1 LAANNVRN
9 KRIEIAWSINMNYL
23 SFPGLQAKIGGR
35 SRSSIYRDIDLGRL
49 PRPIKLG
56 SRLYW
61 NEADIDANLQAR
73 SKA

>member
-1 LAANNVRN
+1 
-9 KRIEIAWSINMNYL
+9 MNYL

-35 SRSSIYRDIDLGRL
+35 SRSSIYRDIDLGHL